1 MGITVCG
8 CTSKDGSSRTAN
20 TVYTQHMKTLG
31 TENADVKRYLAI
43 SAIRVQKLC
52 RQGHSIADAR
62 KLLAEQAAVRSTP
75 KAHLAEWK
83 ELQARVKAEMGIGR
97 KYVDMPAPRGEQ

>member
-1 MGITVCG
+1 MIDNH
-8 CTSKDGSSRTAN
+8 K
-20 TVYTQHMKTLG
+20 QHMNPSG

-52 RQGHSIADAR
+52 RQGYSIADAR
-62 KLLAEQAAVRSTP
+62 KFLAEQAAVRSTP

-97 KYVDMPAPRGEQ
+97 KRVDNAGAEK